1 MFKSFLYPA
10 VDILSWNVNLY
21 TDVFLFFFPILSRIT
36 LTIWGAVTLICG
48 AFIFGQSTTVAVM
61 ELLGKIWPLREPSVN
76 KSELF
81 CSSWGQLWLLSDGQQ
96 KLNTEDTHTY
106 TPTAFSSMLSMHWD
120 TASKM
125 VLSKIFFFYVNLSI
139 TTALWQKK
147 KQLSATVSMTE
158 WKCFLAICWCCCWAL
173 FLFILSRRGPNFS
186 YTHHIFLCQFRFL
199 IVVFPARTIE
209 GKRENVV

>member
-81 CSSWGQLWLLSDGQQ
+81 CSSWGQLWLLSDRQQ

-125 VLSKIFFFYVNLSI
+125 VLSKIFFFLCEFIDYNCTVTKKNNFLLLCPWLSESVFLLFVDAVVEHCFYSFYQEGVQTSVTPIIFFFANLDFWLWSI
-139 TTALWQKK
+139 LP
-147 KQLSATVSMTE
+147 
-158 WKCFLAICWCCCWAL
+158 
-173 FLFILSRRGPNFS
+173 GP
-186 YTHHIFLCQFRFL
+186 
-199 IVVFPARTIE
+199 
-209 GKRENVV
+209 